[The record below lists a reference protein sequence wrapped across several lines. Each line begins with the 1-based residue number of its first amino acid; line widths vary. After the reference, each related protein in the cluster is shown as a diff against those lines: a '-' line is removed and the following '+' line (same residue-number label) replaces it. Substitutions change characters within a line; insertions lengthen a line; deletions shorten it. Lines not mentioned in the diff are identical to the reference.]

1 MSAYWKRVAARLF
14 RLSRAAINAAIP
26 PVLQA
31 SLNSAYDLIE
41 QKLHQIYKKTIRNA
55 AITLAI
61 NVAGMLILIFHPFG
75 TQLATW
81 LGMSFFAAA
90 FIFWLVRLIL
100 YCKNYGR
107 VTLAI
112 TKNVFRQHSLSKGIS
127 RFITDEYPL
136 VTWTYAGIDLAA
148 TQFTA
153 LKEIPRLDDLVKL
166 FIQNFYKRI
175 ALFAGILTFY
185 TITVYWIIKPILINY
200 VLSA

>member
-14 RLSRAAINAAIP
+14 RLSRAVVNAAIP

-31 SLNSAYDLIE
+31 SLNTAYDLIE

-61 NVAGMLILIFHPFG
+61 NVAGLVILFFHP
-75 TQLATW
+75 
-81 LGMSFFAAA
+81 LGMAFFAAA

-148 TQFTA
+148 TQFSA

-175 ALFAGILTFY
+175 ALFAGILAFY